1 MIFNYFVFGYIHF
14 NVHQLLNVM
23 SLCPETYNTFSMKLL
38 GKRPLKFAKDL
49 AFYLKVIQL
58 QACTGSEGSRRLRLP
73 DFKTI
78 GT

>member
-1 MIFNYFVFGYIHF
+1 MIFNYFVFRYVHF

-23 SLCPETYNTFSMKLL
+23 SLCSETYNTFNMKLS
-38 GKRPLKFAKDL
+38 GYRPLKFAKDL
-49 AFYLKVIQL
+49 ASYLKAFQL
-58 QACTGSEGSRRLRLP
+58 QACTGCEGSRRLRLP